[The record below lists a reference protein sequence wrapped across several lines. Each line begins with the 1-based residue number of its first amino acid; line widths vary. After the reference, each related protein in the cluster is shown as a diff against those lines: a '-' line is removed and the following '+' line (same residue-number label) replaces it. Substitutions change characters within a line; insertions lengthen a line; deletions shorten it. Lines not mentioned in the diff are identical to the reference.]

1 MTNRHFPAEASR
13 RVKAEKR
20 EISGNAG
27 LEATGWGNP
36 PGSVVGGGTFSGGIA
51 PSSRDHRLFMGNRSA
66 VGSGISR
73 PHRDPFM
80 GNRSAVGS
88 GIPRPHRDPFMGNR
102 SAVGSGI
109 SRPHRDPFMG
119 NRSAV
124 GSGDAPAAALPKSPH
139 SPHTPADSPTTRPL
153 LSYVPILPFSA
164 QPPFAK
170 HPTALTVR
178 CNRGRSRHCRS
189 RRY

>member
-102 SAVGSGI
+102 SAVGSG
-109 SRPHRDPFMG
+109 
-119 NRSAV
+119 
-124 GSGDAPAAALPKSPH
+124 DAPAAALPKSPH